1 MAGAGFTTFVDGNV
15 LTAAQMNTY
24 VMQQTIMVFATETA
38 RDAAITSPSDG
49 MFAYTTTT
57 PADTL
62 SYYNGAAW
70 VAVDL
75 AGDITG
81 ITTAANSSLSGGATS
96 GTVTLTVDVNNT
108 TSVTAV
114 AADYVLIADTSDS
127 NATKRALISDIT
139 ALVPQGD
146 LTGLTAGTNID
157 ISSATGPVPTITLA
171 IDAALATGVD
181 GTGVDVTFHSDTAG
195 DYALWDSSEE
205 KLILEGTNGATVL
218 DVTDGNV
225 VIADGTLVVGS
236 DGAGEDVTFHSGTA
250 GDSFLWDSSDEKLV
264 ITGTNG
270 QNALEVADGD
280 VSITDKLTVTG
291 QIVTHLLVSTDSTTT
306 HAPAL
311 GDENAYILTTHGT
324 GIVVTLPQDSAQA
337 FAIGTSIYYERNGA
351 GTLTFAAGTGAT
363 VTSKDSTLTV
373 GNRYTTAATVK
384 IGTNAW
390 SLFGN
395 LG

>member
-1 MAGAGFTTFVDGNV
+1 
-15 LTAAQMNTY
+15 
-24 VMQQTIMVFATETA
+24 
-38 RDAAITSPSDG
+38 
-49 MFAYTTTT
+49 
-57 PADTL
+57 
-62 SYYNGAAW
+62 
-70 VAVDL
+70 
-75 AGDITG
+75 
-81 ITTAANSSLSGGATS
+81 
-96 GTVTLTVDVNNT
+96 
-108 TSVTAV
+108 
-114 AADYVLIADTSDS
+114 VLIEDVDDS
-127 NATKRALISDIT
+127 NATKKALISDIT

-157 ISSATGPVPTITLA
+157 ITSATGPVPTITLA

-225 VIADGTLVVGS
+225 SIGDGTLAVSGTLTVGT
-236 DGAGEDVTFHSGTA
+236 DGAGADVTFHSATGS
-250 GDSFLWDSSDEKLV
+250 DNLLWDASDEKLV
-264 ITGTNG
+264 ITGTDG

-291 QIVTHLLVSTDSTTT
+291 QIVTHLLVSTESGTT

-324 GIVVTLPQDSAQA
+324 GITVTLPQDSAQA
-337 FAIGTSIYYERNGA
+337 FAIGTTIYYERNGA

-363 VTSKDSTLTV
+363 VTSKDSTLTCAD
-373 GNRYTTAATVK
+373 RYTTVAAVK
-384 IGTNAW
+384 IGADAW
-390 SLFGN
+390 SLIGN
-395 LG
+395 IG